1 MKPYIHFP
9 YAIEELRQLLERERP
24 FLDPLDPVIPLSVQM
39 VDAFL
44 CHFTAWHIR
53 ALADYLRRGGVFEE
67 WMVNK
72 VPDVESVGGVM
83 GQPLASLT
91 VPEHFWDEEETSTL
105 DS

>member
-1 MKPYIHFP
+1 MKRYIHFP

-24 FLDPLDPVIPLSVQM
+24 FLDPLDSTLPLNVQM

-53 ALADYLRRGGVFEE
+53 ALADYLRNGGVFEE

-91 VPEHFWDEEETSTL
+91 VSAHFWDGEVESTPDL
-105 DS
+105 